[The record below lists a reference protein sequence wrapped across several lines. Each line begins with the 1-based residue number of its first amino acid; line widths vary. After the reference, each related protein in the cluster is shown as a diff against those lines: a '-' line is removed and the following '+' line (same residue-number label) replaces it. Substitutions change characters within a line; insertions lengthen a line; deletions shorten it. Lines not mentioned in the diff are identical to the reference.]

1 MIYSEITDNELKA
14 IAREHG
20 YRLIKLN
27 TREKL
32 LPCPRCHTNRTK
44 LWLSLKDGAAC
55 FRCCEHCGFE
65 GNYAKTKTE
74 SYKAWNE
81 AVKEYMKENENDKG

>member
-1 MIYSEITDNELKA
+1 MIHFEITDNELKA

-32 LPCPRCHTNRTK
+32 LACPKCGKKRTR
-44 LWLSLKDGAAC
+44 LWITLKDRTAC
-55 FRCCEHCGFE
+55 FRCCDHCGFE

-74 SYKAWNE
+74 SYRTWNE
-81 AVKEYMKENENDKG
+81 AVKEYMKEHENDKN

>member
-1 MIYSEITDNELKA
+1 MIHSEITDNELKA
-14 IAREHG
+14 LAREHG

-44 LWLSLKDGAAC
+44 LWMALKDGAQC

-81 AVKEYMKENENDKG
+81 AVKEYMKEHEK